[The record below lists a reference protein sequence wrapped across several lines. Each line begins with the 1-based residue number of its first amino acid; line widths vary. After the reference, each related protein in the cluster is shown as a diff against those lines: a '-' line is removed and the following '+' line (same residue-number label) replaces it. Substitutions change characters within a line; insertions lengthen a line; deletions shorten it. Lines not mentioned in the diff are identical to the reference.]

1 MATTKPAADKP
12 VDTKPDETPEV
23 VATEAVATET
33 VAPET
38 VEHVTEETAP
48 AQPTPAMFEFVRV
61 ADKALG
67 GAHRTVRR
75 FVADNNPKR
84 YQVLEGKPALDNRD
98 RPLPA
103 KPKN

>member
-1 MATTKPAADKP
+1 MATTKPTADKP
-12 VDTKPDETPEV
+12 
-23 VATEAVATET
+23 TES
-33 VAPET
+33 PET
-38 VEHVTEETAP
+38 VVHVTEEAAP
-48 AQPTPAMFEFVRV
+48 DAAKVSPAMFEFVRV
-61 ADKALG
+61 TDAALN